1 MTNKGIVAIVGSPNV
16 GKSTIFNRMVGERH
30 AIVDDEAG
38 ITRDRLYG
46 TAEWLG
52 NKFSVID
59 TGGIEVKNTTFQVE
73 IRAQAEIAIEEAD
86 VIVFVTDGKLG
97 VTNDDRAVAKILNRS
112 KKKVILAVNKID
124 GGANIADAQ
133 EFYSLGLG
141 HPMVVSGAHGIGLG
155 DLMNEIIK
163 FLPDVEE
170 KKEEDK
176 IVFSLIGRPNVGKS
190 SLANAILNQERVI
203 VSNVSGT
210 TRDSIDTAF
219 KRNGKDYVVIDT
231 AGLKKRGKIYESI
244 DKYSAIRAL
253 KAIERSEIVVLVLDG
268 DQGIT
273 DQDKH
278 VIQYACDLHKA
289 IIICVNKWDLVNKS
303 TNTMSDFTK
312 RIRNEY
318 KFLDYAPVIYL
329 SALKKQRLD
338 TLFDALEQV
347 HEAYYTR
354 IQTSVLNEVLQDAQI
369 MNQAP
374 DFNGGRLKIY
384 FGSQVDV
391 APPCIVLFVNNP
403 DFMHFSYKRYI
414 DNRLRETFNFE
425 GTPINIQTRMKKRKG
440 KINSHEKD

>member
-1 MTNKGIVAIVGSPNV
+1 MSNKGIVAIVGSPNV

-59 TGGIEVKNTTFQVE
+59 TGGIEIKNTTFQTE

-86 VIVFVTDGKLG
+86 VVVFVADGKLG
-97 VTNDDRAVAKILNRS
+97 VTNDDRAVARILNKS
-112 KKKVILAVNKID
+112 KKKIILAVNKID
-124 GGANIADAQ
+124 EGANIADAQ

-141 HPMVVSGAHGIGLG
+141 HPMVVSGAHGIGIG

-170 KKEEDK
+170 VKEEEK
-176 IVFSLIGRPNVGKS
+176 IVFSVVGRPNVGKS
-190 SLANAILNQERVI
+190 SLVNAILNQERVI

-210 TRDSIDTAF
+210 TRDSIDTSF
-219 KRNGKDYVVIDT
+219 KRNDKEYVVIDT

-253 KAIERSEIVVLVLDG
+253 KSIERSEIVVLVIDG
-268 DQGIT
+268 GEGIT

-289 IIICVNKWDLVNKS
+289 IIICVNKWDLVNKT

-312 RIRNEY
+312 IIREEY
-318 KFLDYAPVIYL
+318 KFLDYAPVIFL

-338 TLFDALEQV
+338 TLFNALEQV

-425 GTPINIQTRMKKRKG
+425 GTPINIQTRMKKG
-440 KINSHEKD
+440 KDR

>member
-1 MTNKGIVAIVGSPNV
+1 MINKGIVAIVGSPNV

-59 TGGIEVKNTTFQVE
+59 TGGIEVKNTIFQVE

-97 VTNDDRAVAKILNRS
+97 VTNDDRAVARILNKS

-219 KRNGKDYVVIDT
+219 ERNGKQYVVIDT

-354 IQTSVLNEVLQDAQI
+354 IQTSILNEVLQDAQI

-403 DFMHFSYKRYI
+403 DYMHFSYKRYI

-425 GTPINIQTRMKKRKG
+425 GTPINIQTRMKKG
-440 KINSHEKD
+440 KEK